1 MFVRRA
7 SFIDSIRHLFWFR
20 RANMDSL
27 KQIIRNIKLLILDVD
42 GVMTDGSLLY
52 SKGGEALKRFDVRD
66 GQGIK
71 LAQAYNL
78 EIAVITART
87 CEIVDNRLNEL
98 GVKYVFQNC
107 YDKASKVRELSK
119 ELNIPLLE
127 IAYIGDDILDV
138 PPLEIVGLPICP
150 KDAHPSAL
158 SKAKLTTENKGGHGC
173 VREIIDL
180 ILKEQGKIQI

>member
-1 MFVRRA
+1 MN
-7 SFIDSIRHLFWFR
+7 L
-20 RANMDSL
+20 L

-42 GVMTDGSLLY
+42 GVLTDGSLFY
-52 SKGGEALKRFDVRD
+52 SKDGEALKKFNVRD

-71 LAQAYNL
+71 LAQAYSL
-78 EIAVITART
+78 EVAIISARE
-87 CEIVDNRLNEL
+87 CEIVKNRFTEL
-98 GVKYVFQNC
+98 GVKHIYQHC
-107 YDKASKVRELSK
+107 YDKAKKIKDLSN
-119 ELNIPLLE
+119 ELNIQLSE

-150 KDAHPSAL
+150 KDAHPSAI
-158 SKAKLTTENKGGHGC
+158 SKAKLTTETKGGYGC